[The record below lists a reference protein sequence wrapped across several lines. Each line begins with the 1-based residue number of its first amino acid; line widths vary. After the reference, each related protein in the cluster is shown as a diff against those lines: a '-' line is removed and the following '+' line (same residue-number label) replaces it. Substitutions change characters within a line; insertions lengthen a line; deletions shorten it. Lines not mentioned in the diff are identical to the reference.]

1 MQEKE
6 NTVLFIGRFQP
17 LHKGHVKAICEL
29 LKKYDKVIL
38 AIGSIQEKRTF
49 QNPFSFTERKKM
61 IRSVFLNEIE
71 EGKIMVGGVKDEFDD
86 EKWTEKILRRFN
98 FDVVA
103 TANPWVEKCF
113 SGKKPVEKIKLW
125 KPELY
130 SGTRIRELMLSGS
143 EEWKRLVPEE
153 VKNIIISLLPKILK
167 ETKIKPLKRCV
178 K

>member
-17 LHKGHVKAICEL
+17 LHKGHVKVIREL

-49 QNPFSFTERKKM
+49 QNPFSFAERKKM

-71 EGKIMVGGVKDEFDD
+71 EGKIMVSGVKDEFDD
-86 EKWTEKILRRFN
+86 EKWSEKILRRFD

-103 TANPWVEKCF
+103 TGNPWVEKCF
-113 SGKKPVEKIKLW
+113 TEKKPLEKIKLW

-167 ETKIKPLKRCV
+167 EVKIKSLKRCA
-178 K
+178 

>member
-17 LHKGHVKAICEL
+17 LHKGHVKVIREL
-29 LKKYDKVIL
+29 LKKYNKVIL

-49 QNPFSFTERKKM
+49 QNPFSFAERKEM
-61 IRSVFLNEIE
+61 IRKVFLSEIE
-71 EGKIMVGGVKDEFDD
+71 EGKMIISGVKDEFDD
-86 EKWTEKILRRFN
+86 EKWTKKILRRFN

-103 TANPWVEKCF
+103 TGNPWVEKCF

-125 KPELY
+125 KQELY

-143 EEWKRLVPEE
+143 EEWKQLVPEE
-153 VKNIIISLLPKILK
+153 VKNIIISILPKILK
-167 ETKIKPLKRCV
+167 EVKIKPLKRCT